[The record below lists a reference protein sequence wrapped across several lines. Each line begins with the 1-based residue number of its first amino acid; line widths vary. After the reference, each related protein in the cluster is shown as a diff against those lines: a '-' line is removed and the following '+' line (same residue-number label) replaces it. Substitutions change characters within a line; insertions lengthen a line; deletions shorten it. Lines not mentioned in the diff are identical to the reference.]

1 MRARRLAVIAACAA
15 FVIAGC
21 GREEATDTPAASEP
35 ANAAV
40 VETPEPTETEEPR
53 EPAPIE
59 DFMDDDGPKDVTS
72 HMACIGW
79 TETVDDTELTGAPAM
94 SIAGRAIRS
103 DDVAMA
109 ATTTEAGIGPM
120 ITDPWGMTEVCVN
133 HGYEPEGG
141 SLASEYY
148 IDSLMG

>member
-15 FVIAGC
+15 FGIAGC
-21 GREEATDTPAASEP
+21 SGSEGQDAPVAPEET
-35 ANAAV
+35 NAAV
-40 VETPEPTETEEPR
+40 VETAAPATTEE
-53 EPAPIE
+53 APVE

-79 TETVDDTELTGAPAM
+79 TEAVDDVDLTGSPAT
-94 SIAGRAIRS
+94 SVAGRAIRS
-103 DDVAMA
+103 DKAAMA
-109 ATTTEAGIGPM
+109 ATATEAGIGPM
-120 ITDPWGMTEVCVN
+120 ITDPWGLTEVCAS
-133 HGYEPEGG
+133 HGYVHEDG

>member
-15 FVIAGC
+15 FGIAGC
-21 GREEATDTPAASEP
+21 AGGEATDPPAASEP
-35 ANAAV
+35 TNVAAV
-40 VETPEPTETEEPR
+40 DAPEPTATEEAT
-53 EPAPIE
+53 ESAPVE

-79 TETVDDTELTGAPAM
+79 SETVDDTGLTGAPAM
-94 SIAGRAIRS
+94 SVAGRAIRS
-103 DDVAMA
+103 DDPDMA
-109 ATTTEAGIGPM
+109 ATAAEAGNGP
-120 ITDPWGMTEVCVN
+120 IVTDPWGMTEVCIS
-133 HGYEPEGG
+133 HGYEPEDG

>member
-15 FVIAGC
+15 FGIAGC
-21 GREEATDTPAASEP
+21 TGGEATDPPAASEP
-35 ANAAV
+35 TNVAAV
-40 VETPEPTETEEPR
+40 DAPEPAATEEAT
-53 EPAPIE
+53 ESAPVE

-79 TETVDDTELTGAPAM
+79 SETVDDTGLTGTPAM
-94 SIAGRAIRS
+94 SVAGRAIRS
-103 DDVAMA
+103 DDPDMA
-109 ATTTEAGIGPM
+109 ATAAEAGNGP
-120 ITDPWGMTEVCVN
+120 IVTDPWGMTEVCIS
-133 HGYEPEGG
+133 HGYEPEDG

>member
-15 FVIAGC
+15 FGIAGC
-21 GREEATDTPAASEP
+21 AGNEATDPPAASGPTNVAAVDTSAPSVTEEATEP
-35 ANAAV
+35 GPV
-40 VETPEPTETEEPR
+40 
-53 EPAPIE
+53 E

-79 TETVDDTELTGAPAM
+79 SEAVDDTELTGSPAV
-94 SIAGRAIRS
+94 SVAGRAIRS
-103 DDVAMA
+103 ADTDMA
-109 ATTTEAGIGPM
+109 ATAMESGSGPL
-120 ITDPWGMTEVCVN
+120 ITDPWGMTEVCIS
-133 HGYEPEGG
+133 HGYEPEDG